1 MFIDTH
7 CHLDDPKLLE
17 SAEEFAKEYEKERV
31 VKAITMGCNGETSV
45 LCRDLSEKI
54 DSVYFGAG
62 IHPIDAHKISDKDFD
77 IVYNLLDHPKCVAV
91 GEIGLDYYWDKN
103 YKDIQK
109 EVLIRLLEMAEEKK
123 LPVSIHMRDATL
135 DTLTLL
141 REHKSNLKYGGV
153 IHCYAGSKET
163 LKEVLDLGMYVG
175 FGGTVT
181 FKNARNLLEIA
192 TLVPSDRILT
202 ETDSPFLSPEPFRG
216 KLNTPKNIPIILGKL
231 ATLRG
236 EDVEE
241 LARKVMNNAKT
252 LFTKL

>member
-62 IHPIDAHKISDKDFD
+62 IHPIDAHKISDSDFD
-77 IVYNLLDHPKCVAV
+77 TVYNLLDHPKCVAV
-91 GEIGLDYYWDKN
+91 GEIGLDYYWDKT

-109 EVLIRLLEMAEEKK
+109 EVLIRLLEMASEKK

-141 REHKSNLKYGGV
+141 REHKSKLNYGGV

-163 LKEVLDLGMYVG
+163 LKEVLDLGLHIG
-175 FGGTVT
+175 FGGTIT

-231 ATLRG
+231 ALIRE

-241 LARKVMNNAKT
+241 LARVVMNNAKT
-252 LFTKL
+252 LFKKL